1 MALAARPG
9 EEEAL
14 EACLHGELGAAL
26 LGLDGN
32 LLLKDTKLIS
42 GRTLLTRKCALLPTS
57 GCQQN

>member
-1 MALAARPG
+1 MALEARPG

-14 EACLHGELGAAL
+14 EARLHGELGAAL

-42 GRTLLTRKCALLPTS
+42 GRTL
-57 GCQQN
+57 